1 MTPIGLE
8 SACQIRIEANGPQTS
23 GCTSKD
29 PRSIHTVAQEFESLL
44 IGQMLKSMKL
54 GELGED
60 GNGTNGSMMEFAR
73 ENLARLISQNGGIGM
88 AHFLENAL
96 NQAGAAA
103 PGPAAPGA
111 STPGL
116 APHGLAT
123 PGFAAPSSTA
133 PGIAASGVTGTT
145 EPGRPVP
152 AGIVHALHPR

>member
-8 SACQIRIEANGPQTS
+8 SSCQIRIEANGPQTS

-44 IGQMLKSMKL
+44 IGQMLKSVKL
-54 GELGED
+54 GELSED

-96 NQAGAAA
+96 NPA
-103 PGPAAPGA
+103 GPASSVH
-111 STPGL
+111 ST
-116 APHGLAT
+116 
-123 PGFAAPSSTA
+123 PSSTA
-133 PGIAASGVTGTT
+133 PVISAPGVSGTT
-145 EPGRPVP
+145 EAGTSVP
-152 AGIVHALHPR
+152 AETAHILNLR